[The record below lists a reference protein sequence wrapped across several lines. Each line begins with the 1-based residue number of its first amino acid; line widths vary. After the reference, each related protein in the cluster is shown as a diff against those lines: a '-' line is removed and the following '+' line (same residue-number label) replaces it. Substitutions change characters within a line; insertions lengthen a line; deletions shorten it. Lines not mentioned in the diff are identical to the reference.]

1 MENESI
7 AKKEKY
13 RVALS
18 SLLVAIFLTSFKG
31 IVGFA
36 TGSLGIISEALHS
49 AMDIFAAALTVFSV
63 RLSSKPADETHN
75 FGHGK
80 IENISALIEALIL
93 VATCI
98 WIVKEAFGRL
108 FGQETQIVVNFWSF
122 FVVIFAIVVDFNRAK
137 LLSKY
142 AKKHKSQALEADALH
157 FSSDI
162 LSSFVVL
169 IGLIFASFNIHTA
182 DTFAGIFV
190 SGIVLYLS
198 IKLSIKA
205 INELLDRAPSASK
218 KIVENAVTSI
228 TEVKSVHDIRIRT
241 SGATTFIYLNIHV
254 DPNLTVEEAH
264 NIAHKVESEIKKS
277 IANCQIHIHQEP
289 ESKHQ

>member
-1 MENESI
+1 MENEKI
-7 AKKEKY
+7 AIKEKNK
-13 RVALS
+13 VALS
-18 SLLVAIFLTSFKG
+18 SFLVAIFLTLFKG
-31 IVGFA
+31 IVGLA

-49 AMDIFAAALTVFSV
+49 AMDVFAAGLTVFSI

-98 WIVKEAFGRL
+98 WIVKEALERL
-108 FGQETQIVVNFWSF
+108 FNQETKIVVNFWSF
-122 FVVIFAIVVDFNRAK
+122 FVVIFAIVIDFNRAR

-169 IGLIFASFNIHTA
+169 IGLTFASFNIHTA
-182 DTFAGIFV
+182 DTIAGIFV
-190 SGIVLYLS
+190 SGIVLYMS
-198 IKLSIKA
+198 IKLSIRA
-205 INELLDRAPSASK
+205 INELLDRAPSSSK
-218 KIVENAVTSI
+218 KIVEDVITSI
-228 TEVKSVHDIRIRT
+228 SEVKNVHNIRIRT
-241 SGATTFIYLNIHV
+241 SGATTFIDLNIHL
-254 DPNLTVEEAH
+254 DPNLTIEEAH
-264 NIAHKVESEIKKS
+264 NIAHKVENEIKKS

-289 ESKHQ
+289 ENKHE